1 MRTRCA
7 IYTGMFLDMS
17 RLPLSL
23 LATWLQGLPVQ
34 AAQAAGATRPDTSQH
49 LPALPPI
56 GQDAAA
62 VLQDSLASL
71 PQRAERWVS
80 ATIGAAVRLLPRLLL
95 ALFAAAVIIALT
107 IWVRRIVVRREGLQA
122 VTRQGSKVGLTGLLA
137 AGVVAAAIAGASTL
151 AAALLVFLIF
161 QATAALAQLFGQ
173 RILRRSRVGPGAS
186 ELLLAVVRTAL
197 LALGIVEALAT
208 IGLNL
213 GGVFAGLGIIGL
225 AVGFAAQDTLANL
238 IAGFTILWDRPIAVG
253 DWVQIGDGP
262 PGRVR
267 HLTLRTTR
275 IETIDLGMLVVPNK
289 DVTGARLYNYT
300 MLDTGRLRFNV
311 GISIDADVEKARG
324 TLIRIAAADSR
335 VAQSPPPVV
344 NVVAIGDAAITL
356 ELIVNASELHAVRP
370 LRATLTE
377 QIITSFRA
385 AGMKVM
391 EPHPPPEGTRGPW
404 TD

>member
-1 MRTRCA
+1 MRTGCA
-7 IYTGMFLDMS
+7 IYTGMFLDIS
-17 RLPLSL
+17 RLPLSP
-23 LATWLQGLPVQ
+23 LATWTQGLPAQ
-34 AAQAAGATRPDTSQH
+34 AAQAAGATQTDTSQH

-56 GQDAAA
+56 GKDAAA
-62 VLQDSLASL
+62 VLQDSLAGL

-173 RILRRSRVGPGAS
+173 RIFRRSRVGPAAS

-197 LALGIVEALAT
+197 LALGTAEALAT

-213 GGVFAGLGIIGL
+213 SGVFAGLGIIGL

-238 IAGFTILWDRPIAVG
+238 IAGFTILWDRPIAVD
-253 DWVQIGDGP
+253 DWVQVGDGP

-275 IETIDLGMLVVPNK
+275 IETVDLGMLVVPNK
-289 DVTGARLYNYT
+289 DVTGSRLYNYT
-300 MLDTGRLRFNV
+300 MLDIGRLRINV
-311 GISIDADVEKARG
+311 GVPTDADVEKARG
-324 TLIRIAAADSR
+324 TLLRVATADSR
-335 VAQSPPPVV
+335 VANSPPPVV

-356 ELIVNASELHAVRP
+356 ELVVNASELHVVRP

-377 QIITSFRA
+377 QIISAFRTD
-385 AGMKVM
+385 GVKVM